1 MTTFDKR
8 ENAEEA
14 VFASRETTEFDVR
27 ARRDRFI
34 GHWAAGL
41 LGLEGDEAKAYAK
54 NLVNVDLE
62 KHSDVAVIA
71 RLESDFAAKGVV
83 VSHDSIV
90 KMLAEKADE
99 ARSQLLAS
107 K

>member
-27 ARRDRFI
+27 ARRDRFM

-62 KHSDVAVIA
+62 KHSDVAVIE
-71 RLESDFAAKGVV
+71 RLQRDFAAKGVQITN
-83 VSHDSIV
+83 DSIV
-90 KMLAEKADE
+90 NMLAEKADE